1 MSSRL
6 RERADLLVRY
16 SLRLLVGAIEDNGG
30 IFSYLPWR
38 TRRIRRFREACPLMC
53 RDLARVVLCEHA
65 LEDGSWK
72 DVLELAASRPYPP
85 LVIVTARLADER
97 LWAEVLNLGGYDV
110 LAQPLDRNEA
120 LRAIGLAWERW
131 ASLGERTRDW
141 PWSCLQHDCH
151 ETRIRSEIDQRLAP
165 RDVAYEEEAAASGL
179 SRGIGAPR
187 RVGAGRG

>member
-1 MSSRL
+1 MSSGF

-16 SLRLLVGAIEDNGG
+16 SLLLLVGAIEDNGG

-38 TRRIRRFREACPLMC
+38 TRRIRRFREACPVMC

-72 DVLELAASRPYPP
+72 DVLELAALRPYPP
-85 LVIVTARLADER
+85 PVIVTARLADER

-120 LRAIGLAWERW
+120 LRAIGLAWDRW
-131 ASLGERTRDW
+131 ARLDERAWDW
-141 PWSCLQHDCH
+141 PRSCSKYDRN
-151 ETRIRSEIDQRLAP
+151 ETRIRSDIEQRVAP
-165 RDVAYEEEAAASGL
+165 RDAACQEEATAPGL
-179 SRGIGAPR
+179 PRGIVAPR